1 MKLPRDLDG
10 RALVK
15 VLCRDWGYRFVHQEG
30 SHIILQTDTPTH
42 QRLPVPDH
50 SPLRTG
56 TLSAILRLVATQH
69 GVDREAILR
78 GL

>member
-1 MKLPRDLDG
+1 MKVPRDLDG

-30 SHIILQTDTPTH
+30 SHIILQTDLPTH

-50 SPLRTG
+50 SPLRVG
-56 TLSAILRLVATQH
+56 TLGAILRLVADHH
-69 GVDREAILR
+69 GVPREDILR
-78 GL
+78 RL